1 MLEQVCRWN
10 TGVAAGLV
18 GKAYGRRRKRE
29 IRSGLT
35 VCLGKRQDGRL
46 DEAAAGSWVTLTG

>member
-18 GKAYGRRRKRE
+18 GKAFGRRRKRE

-46 DEAAAGSWVTLTG
+46 DEAAAGSWVTL